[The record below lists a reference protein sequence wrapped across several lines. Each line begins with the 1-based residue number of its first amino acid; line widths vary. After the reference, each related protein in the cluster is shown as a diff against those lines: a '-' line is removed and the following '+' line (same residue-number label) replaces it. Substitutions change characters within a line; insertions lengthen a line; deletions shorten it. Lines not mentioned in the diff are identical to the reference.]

1 MSRRRLDPSY
11 DNLAPVP
18 PPVMEREYP
27 EGYNYK
33 LHGNSHLLLW
43 FIIIAVIAWIL
54 LWIWKPTALQNVGP
68 NGAPTGEPNGWKVLL
83 AAIIIALIIVLLIWL
98 FKAARY

>member
-1 MSRRRLDPSY
+1 MSRRRIDPNF

-18 PPVMEREYP
+18 PPLAERGYPGEYH
-27 EGYNYK
+27 YK
-33 LHGNSHLLLW
+33 LQGNSHLLLW

-68 NGAPTGEPNGWKVLL
+68 NGVPTGEPNGWKVLI

-98 FKAARY
+98 FRSHR

>member
-1 MSRRRLDPSY
+1 MSYRRGNNANF

-18 PPVMEREYP
+18 PPVSDRDYVP
-27 EGYNYK
+27 GRNYK

-54 LWIWKPTALQNVGP
+54 LWIWKPAALQNTGA
-68 NGAPTGEPNGWKVLL
+68 NGVPTGEPNGWKTLL

-98 FKAARY
+98 FRANR